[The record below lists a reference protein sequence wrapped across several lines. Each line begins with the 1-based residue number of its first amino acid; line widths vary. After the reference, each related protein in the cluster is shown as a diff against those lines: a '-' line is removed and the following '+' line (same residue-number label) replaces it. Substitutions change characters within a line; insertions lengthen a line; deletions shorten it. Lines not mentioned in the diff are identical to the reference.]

1 LIPGEIQ
8 LNLKKKYKAP
18 WEVMMIKI
26 RFAWILLLFIVV
38 AGGCGL
44 KDRRADKLRS
54 QYPGWDDA
62 TVEAVAARKVATGMN
77 KAMVMS
83 ALGNPDS
90 INQEGNEEKWT
101 YGINRERDIGA
112 IVRIP
117 VFWVYFKGEKVIRT
131 EGDWKKLGYT
141 FYGW

>member
-1 LIPGEIQ
+1 MKKIQ
-8 LNLKKKYKAP
+8 F
-18 WEVMMIKI
+18 V
-26 RFAWILLLFIVV
+26 FTLLLLCVV
-38 AGGCGL
+38 AVGCGM

-54 QYPGWDDA
+54 QYPGWDQA
-62 TVEAVAARKVATGMN
+62 TVQAVAARKVATGMN
-77 KAMVMS
+77 KPMVMA

-90 INQEGNEEKWT
+90 INQEGSEEKWT
-101 YGINRERDIGA
+101 YGVNRERDMGA
-112 IVRIP
+112 IVRRP